1 MARTFDDT
9 PFENLRTPTE
19 EEYNV
24 IAENLKLSAF
34 QKAALARCISIT
46 LDKCRSHKDR
56 QIAAKNA
63 RLDQEGLELKAEKI
77 RGSLAEAH
85 SEIESSRDRIAAIGT
100 IRNLGLLGRMLSVE
114 TLASFKVE
122 ANIDFDVLTELE
134 ILKAKKA
141 GNGRSDELPA
151 QAIRM
156 TDLEASVREQKALID
171 VAYRPELLLFL
182 LSAMIEQFDGWL
194 KQINVQPDK
203 GGPSTDP
210 VRLYFIYSLACDARD
225 ILSKPIRK
233 SGGKAFLDL
242 CSQVFPVCGMSAE
255 GLEQA
260 IKRHLKKPAIWH
272 DVAFYNELDG

>member
-1 MARTFDDT
+1 MARKFDET
-9 PFENLRTPTE
+9 PFEKLRSPTE
-19 EEYNV
+19 EEYAV
-24 IAENLKLSAF
+24 ITENLKLSTF
-34 QKAALARCISIT
+34 QKAALERCIAIT

-56 QIAAKNA
+56 QVAAKHFL
-63 RLDQEGLELKAEKI
+63 LDQKGLEIKAEKI
-77 RGSLAEAH
+77 RGLLAEAH
-85 SEIESSRDRIAAIGT
+85 SEIKSALNRIAAIGT

-114 TLASFKVE
+114 TLASFKRE
-122 ANIDFDVLTELE
+122 ANIDFDVPTELE

-141 GNGRSDELPA
+141 GNGSSHEVPV
-151 QAIRM
+151 QPIRM
-156 TDLEASVREQKALID
+156 TELEASVREQKAMID

-182 LSAMIEQFDGWL
+182 LSAMNEQFDEWL
-194 KQINVQPDK
+194 KQINVKPDK

-225 ILSKPIRK
+225 ILSKPIQK

-242 CSQVFPVCGMSAE
+242 CSQVFPVCGLSVD
-255 GLEQA
+255 GLEQS